1 MTGYSPRRWR
11 QGLNIM
17 IEKKKGEINV
27 SKLRTILLMEA
38 DFNMGNKRL
47 GRQLMRHA
55 ESEGLLALE
64 QYGSRK
70 NHMAINQGLNKR

>member
-1 MTGYSPRRWR
+1 M
-11 QGLNIM
+11 
-17 IEKKKGEINV
+17 
-27 SKLRTILLMEA
+27 RTILLMEA

-64 QYGSRK
+64 QYGSQK
-70 NHMAINQGLNKR
+70 FHMAINQGLNKRLAFDILRQKRQRGALCSTDVMS